1 MKKVAIITARSG
13 SKGLVDKN
21 MLMVHGK
28 PLLAYSIETALNSG
42 VFDEIILT
50 TDSDEY
56 IEMLSAYPIVM
67 HRRPEHLATDTAS
80 TYSAIEEVILSR
92 NLVER
97 FDYFVQFQPTT
108 PIRLEEH
115 VVDLCRQFEAKSDD
129 FDFAA
134 SVAESSKPLVLIHAL
149 DSNGGMSEWDIDYS
163 TYRRQ
168 NYPAVY
174 APNGVYYIAKIKE
187 YLEQKHFYGARSM
200 AYIMDKKY
208 SLDIDDRDD
217 FEYFY
222 FRVAQQKREE
232 LLNKQVEL
240 EVSRLQPVLSQ
251 EAECTLIGDSLF
263 SQWSDYSGLGYSVQN
278 LSVTA
283 VSTEEYPRL
292 VLEQCTRLASK
303 VVVGIGR
310 DDLRKQRCSP
320 SDLVEHTLALLR
332 AISRVNPQTEIF
344 LLELP
349 KTHFR
354 VDCDNRLWDEFNPLM
369 REAVSILSGVR
380 YVELN
385 SALCNEYGKL
395 SMTYTIDGYNLNEA
409 GYRVVIQ
416 TLNEHGEA

>member
-1 MKKVAIITARSG
+1 MKKVALINARSG

-21 MLMVHGK
+21 MLMAYDK
-28 PLLAYSIETALNSG
+28 PVLAYSIETALNSG

-50 TDSDEY
+50 TDSEEY
-56 IEMLSAYPIVM
+56 IEMLSVYPITM
-67 HRRPEHLATDTAS
+67 HRRPQHLASDTAS
-80 TYSAIEEVILSR
+80 TYEALEEVILSR
-92 NLVER
+92 GLADKY
-97 FDYFVQFQPTT
+97 DYFVQFQPTT

-115 VVDLCRQFEAKSDD
+115 VVDICRKFEENSDKY
-129 FDFAA
+129 DFAA
-134 SVAESSKPLVLIHAL
+134 SVCVSNKPLVLIHSI
-149 DSNGGMSEWDIDYS
+149 DENGGMSEWNIDYS
-163 TYRRQ
+163 TYHRQ
-168 NYPAVY
+168 NYPAVH

-187 YLEQKHFYGARSM
+187 YLEQKHFYGPRSM
-200 AYIMDKKY
+200 AYVMDKRY

-232 LLNKQVEL
+232 LLHKQVEL
-240 EVSRLQPVLSQ
+240 EVSRLQPMLSQ
-251 EAECTLIGDSLF
+251 EADCTLIGDSLF
-263 SQWSDYSGLGYSVQN
+263 SQWNDYSGLGCRIQN

-283 VSTEEYPRL
+283 VSTVEYPRL
-292 VLEQCTRLASK
+292 VLKHCTRLAPK
-303 VVVGIGR
+303 VIVGIGR

-320 SDLVEHTLALLR
+320 SELVEHTLVLLR
-332 AISRVNPQTEIF
+332 AIRRINPESDIL

-395 SMTYTIDGYNLNEA
+395 AISYTIDGYNLNEE
-409 GYRVVIQ
+409 GYGVLFNTI
-416 TLNEHGEA
+416 NG